1 MKRVI
6 CLLLSVILLLGLL
19 PTALAE
25 GGDSPNWVIE
35 VNSSGAESGQ
45 SRAQEL
51 RVMYGNQ
58 IRFHLYED
66 AAAQSPLTGLQETFY
81 VVDGKPTYP
90 VNGNGSVS
98 QGDRAGEYILDTS
111 KFDGSWVELHLHD
124 SDNKDYFFFIIVMI
138 EDIGWFW
145 SRSPSVA
152 SALPGGRAVTA
163 RYDGSEDVSVYLM
176 ATHTTA
182 GAVLPDDFEAP
193 AGFTVRQLTQYCWRV
208 TCKADGDF
216 RAGDKKELTLPM
228 EKAWTSSFGLDTDYT
243 VTFCA
248 NGNEPR
254 GKDAQAPSV
263 IGQLAAIPV
272 TIGNRKKTCYMGVG
286 EYNNGKYNVLTTSTM
301 SGQEN
306 EDMRAQLAVGL
317 WWQISSGDG
326 TYDLTPLSADEVQKV
341 ISQVGEFTLTVRRE
355 DGQAGTLTYTDDT
368 AAAASTGMPCSR
380 VYTLHGTDAG
390 TWVFEASCMVDG
402 QRMAATGS
410 VTREIMKV
418 HTLTG
423 AECKTVGT
431 INKALE
437 EVIYGIDKNDTR
449 DQTIIVQLRKTGTQY
464 DAQDAEY
471 SAYLGQIKIPDIE
484 RNNITVQLI
493 GEGGIGTT
501 LIGGI
506 HSESAD
512 FSVSNINFVG
522 DGQDHE
528 NWQVPDKN
536 HPNGGAPNKAF
547 YGNSRGNARD
557 CTFTGYHVAIE
568 CGKGLRM
575 IGQNNVFKNNHIAW
589 KLTARNNNGGNPS
602 AHDCVFEDNEYA
614 LWVEN
619 FHLAP
624 SWYAPRFCEFIN
636 NDCDVH
642 NVAGRWWFLPGNY
655 FKHGNRERPVNDEI
669 SIGKVFCYPMAKRDE
684 TNNNAVAYTYQ
695 QLENGGDTVSNALT
709 STYRT
714 PESELSGKT
723 FKVAD
728 TVMVAGTE
736 KDTVLAT
743 FSFDDTAAE
752 QAEEEPVRPVLR
764 ARMLRSAVKPS
775 FDATVSVDR
784 SDASKIVF
792 HMENP
797 CKQVTVSL
805 PCEFK
810 DGTVKLGETEI
821 LDAEFD
827 GQNVSFQTYKAGTYV
842 IESKTPVQPKP
853 DDAITGI
860 ISGIVASG
868 ALQPGASAS
877 QFADL
882 TSGSWYYD
890 GVRYALENGLMT
902 GTSARTFA
910 PDRPVTRA
918 MLVTIL
924 WRLAGEPYG
933 RVSPFEDV
941 LPGSWYAQAVSWAYD
956 KGIVTGVTA
965 TSFQPGAPVTREQL
979 CAILCRYAALTGKN
993 TAASASLDAFT
1004 DRAQV
1009 SAYAEASVR
1018 WALQA
1023 GLLTGVGD
1031 GRLAPR
1037 SGATRAQLAVLL
1049 QRFAGLK

>member
-6 CLLLSVILLLGLL
+6 CLLLSLILLLGLL

-81 VVDGKPTYP
+81 VVDGKTTYP
-90 VNGNGSVS
+90 VNGNGAVS
-98 QGDRAGEYILDTS
+98 QGERAGEYILDTS
-111 KFDGSWVELHLHD
+111 KFGGSWVELHLHD

-163 RYDGSEDVSVYLM
+163 KYDGSKDVSVYLM

-182 GAVLPDDFEAP
+182 GAVLPDTFEAP
-193 AGFTVRQLTQYCWRV
+193 EGFTVRQLTQYCWRV
-208 TCKADGDF
+208 TCKADESF
-216 RAGDKKELTLPM
+216 REGDKKKLTLYM
-228 EKAWTSSFGLDTDYT
+228 DKAWTSIFDLGTDYT

-248 NGNEPR
+248 DGNEPR
-254 GKDAQAPSV
+254 GKDAPAPSV

-272 TIGNRKKTCYMGVG
+272 TINGRKRTCYMGVG
-286 EYNNGKYNVLTTSTM
+286 EYNNGKYGVLTSSSM
-301 SGQEN
+301 GGLESA
-306 EDMRAQLAVGL
+306 DMRAQLAVGL
-317 WWQISSGDG
+317 WWQTSSGDG
-326 TYDLTPLSADEVQKV
+326 TYDLTALSADEVQAV
-341 ISQVGEFTLTVRRE
+341 IAQVDKFDLTATAEGEQT
-355 DGQAGTLTYTDDT
+355 GTLNYTEDT
-368 AAAASTGMPCSR
+368 TVTAGMPCQR
-380 VYTLHGTDAG
+380 IYTLTGADKG
-390 TWVFEASCMVDG
+390 KWRFEASCTVDG
-402 QRMAATGS
+402 EPMTASGTITRTVATAHALKP
-410 VTREIMKV
+410 EQ
-418 HTLTG
+418 
-423 AECKTVGT
+423 CKTVKA
-431 INKALE
+431 INEGLKNVIQDIESGEHVITVDLRSTGE
-437 EVIYGIDKNDTR
+437 EYH
-449 DQTIIVQLRKTGTQY
+449 
-464 DAQDAEY
+464 AENPDS
-471 SAYLGQIKIPDIE
+471 SAYRGQIVIPDIKQ
-484 RNNITVQLI
+484 NNVDVSVEFR
-493 GEGGIGTT
+493 GARGGTT

-506 HSESAD
+506 QSETAA
-512 FSVSNINFVG
+512 FSVSNVNFIGNGSGSQKWEV
-522 DGQDHE
+522 D
-528 NWQVPDKN
+528 NVN
-536 HPNGGAPNKAF
+536 PNGGAPNEAF
-547 YGNSRGNARD
+547 RGNSRANARD
-557 CTFTGYHVAIE
+557 CTFTGYYVAIS
-568 CGKGLRM
+568 CGRELRM
-575 IGQNNVFKNNHIAW
+575 CGRNNTFRNNHIAW
-589 KLTARNNNGGNPS
+589 RISTENNNGGNPD
-602 AHDCVFEDNEYA
+602 ALNCVFEDNEYA
-614 LWVEN
+614 IWVES
-619 FHLAP
+619 FHFMP
-624 SWYAPRFCEFIN
+624 SFYAPTGCTFTDN
-636 NDCDVH
+636 GCDVR
-642 NVAGRWWFLPGNY
+642 NSDRWWFIPGNY
-655 FKHGNRERPVNDEI
+655 FTHSGSLGPVNEAV
-669 SIGKVFCYPMAKRDE
+669 GNGNTFCYPMARNGTVDYTQLDE
-684 TNNNAVAYTYQ
+684 D
-695 QLENGGDTVSNALT
+695 GDTVSNELT
-709 STYRT
+709 RTYQT
-714 PESELSGKT
+714 PAGKLDGKT

-728 TVMVAGTE
+728 AE
-736 KDTVLAT
+736 KDNILAT

-752 QAEEEPVRPVLR
+752 QAEEEPVRPVMR
-764 ARMLRSAVKPS
+764 ARMLRRASEPS

-792 HMENP
+792 HMEDP
-797 CKQVTVSL
+797 CKRVNVSL
-805 PCEFK
+805 PCSFT

-821 LDAEFD
+821 PDAKFD
-827 GQNVSFQTYKAGTYV
+827 GETVAFQTDEEGTYV

-853 DDAITGI
+853 DDAVTGI
-860 ISGIVASG
+860 ISSIVASG

-890 GVRYALENGLMT
+890 GVHYALENGLMT

>member
-1 MKRVI
+1 MKRVV
-6 CLLLSVILLLGLL
+6 CLLLSLILLLGLL
-19 PTALAE
+19 PTALAD
-25 GGDSPNWVIE
+25 GNGPNWVVLCNE
-35 VNSSGAESGQ
+35 DGTE
-45 SRAQEL
+45 REMRRTQEL
-51 RVMYGNQ
+51 YNCMYGESVY
-58 IRFHLYED
+58 FHLYADETGGT
-66 AAAQSPLTGLQETFY
+66 PVEGLTQTFY
-81 VVDGKPTYP
+81 VDGETVHDPSKPDYKVKVSWDAEKKYYVWDT
-90 VNGNGSVS
+90 NGFSNNKVQISL
-98 QGDRAGEYILDTS
+98 GDGTNNYS
-111 KFDGSWVELHLHD
+111 
-124 SDNKDYFFFIIVMI
+124 FFANLTI

-145 SRSPSVA
+145 TRNPSVA

-163 RYDGSEDVSVYLM
+163 KYDGSQDVSVYLM

-182 GAVLPDDFEAP
+182 GAVLSDDYEAP
-193 AGFTVRQLTQYCWRV
+193 EGFTVRQLTQFCWRV
-208 TCKADGDF
+208 TCKADESWKGE
-216 RAGDKKELTLPM
+216 KKKLTLYM
-228 EKAWTSSFGLDTDYT
+228 DKAWTSIFDLGTDYT

-248 NGNEPR
+248 DGNEPR
-254 GKDAQAPSV
+254 GKDAPAPSV

-272 TIGNRKKTCYMGVG
+272 KINNRNKICYMGVG
-286 EYNNGKYNVLTTSTM
+286 EYSNGKYNVLTTSTM

-341 ISQVGEFTLTVRRE
+341 IRQVGEFTLTVRRE

-602 AHDCVFEDNEYA
+602 AQNCVFKGNNYA
-614 LWVEN
+614 LYVEK
-619 FHLAP
+619 FYFAP
-624 SWYAPRFCEFIN
+624 SWYAPTACTFTDN
-636 NDCDVH
+636 VHDVR
-642 NVAGRWWFLPGNY
+642 NSDRWWFIPGNY
-655 FKHGNRERPVNDEI
+655 FTHSGILGPVNEAV
-669 SIGKVFCYPMAKRDE
+669 GNGNTFCYPMAQNG
-684 TNNNAVAYTYQ
+684 TVNYT
-695 QLENGGDTVSNALT
+695 QLEDGGDTVSNALT
-709 STYRT
+709 RTYQT
-714 PESELSGKT
+714 PAGKLDGKT

-728 TVMVAGTE
+728 AE
-736 KDTVLAT
+736 QDDILAT

-775 FDATVSVDR
+775 FDATVTVDR

-792 HMENP
+792 HMEDP
-797 CKQVTVSL
+797 CKRVTVSL
-805 PCEFK
+805 PCSFT
-810 DGTVKLGETEI
+810 DGTVKLDQTEI
-821 LDAEFD
+821 LNAEFD
-827 GQNVSFQTYKAGTYV
+827 GQIVSFQTDEAGTYV

-853 DDAITGI
+853 DDAVTGI
-860 ISGIVASG
+860 ISSIVASG

-890 GVRYALENGLMT
+890 GVHCALENGLMT

>member
-6 CLLLSVILLLGLL
+6 CLLLSLILLLGLL

-81 VVDGKPTYP
+81 VVDGKTTYP
-90 VNGNGSVS
+90 VNGNGAVS
-98 QGDRAGEYILDTS
+98 QGERAGEYILDTS
-111 KFDGSWVELHLHD
+111 KFGGSWVELHLHD

-163 RYDGSEDVSVYLM
+163 KYDGSKDVSVYLM

-182 GAVLPDDFEAP
+182 GAVLPDTFEAP
-193 AGFTVRQLTQYCWRV
+193 EGFTVRQLTQYCWRV
-208 TCKADGDF
+208 TCKADESF
-216 RAGDKKELTLPM
+216 REGDKKKLTLYM
-228 EKAWTSSFGLDTDYT
+228 DKAWTSIFDLGTDYT

-248 NGNEPR
+248 DGNEPR

-272 TIGNRKKTCYMGVG
+272 TINGRKRTCYMGVG

-341 ISQVGEFTLTVRRE
+341 IRQVGEFTLTVRRK
-355 DGQAGTLTYTDDT
+355 DGQEGTLTYTDDT

-410 VTREIMKV
+410 VTREIMEV
-418 HTLTG
+418 HTLTK

-431 INKALE
+431 INEALKR
-437 EVIYGIDKNDTR
+437 VIYGIGENDTR
-449 DQTIIVQLRKTGTQY
+449 DQTIIVQLRKTGIQY
-464 DAQDAEY
+464 DVQDAEH
-471 SAYLGQIKIPDIE
+471 SAYLGQIKIPDIT

-493 GEGGIGTT
+493 GERDIGTT

-528 NWQVPDKN
+528 NWKVPPDKN

-547 YGNSRGNARD
+547 YGDSQANADR
-557 CTFTGYHVAIE
+557 CTFTGYYVAIE

-575 IGQNNVFKNNHIAW
+575 IGQNNIFKNNYIAW
-589 KLTARNNNGGNPS
+589 KLTARNNNGGNPD
-602 AHDCVFEDNEYA
+602 ALNCVFEDNEYA
-614 LWVEN
+614 IWVES
-619 FHLAP
+619 FHFMP
-624 SWYAPRFCEFIN
+624 SFYAPTGCTFTDN
-636 NDCDVH
+636 GCDVR
-642 NVAGRWWFLPGNY
+642 NSDRWWFIPGNY
-655 FKHGNRERPVNDEI
+655 FTHSGSPGPGPVNEAV
-669 SIGKVFCYPMAKRDE
+669 GNGNTFCYPMARNGTVDYTQLDE
-684 TNNNAVAYTYQ
+684 D
-695 QLENGGDTVSNALT
+695 GDTVSNALT
-709 STYRT
+709 NTYQT

-728 TVMVAGTE
+728 AE
-736 KDTVLAT
+736 QDNILAT
-743 FSFDDTAAE
+743 FSFDDTAAK

-764 ARMLRSAVKPS
+764 ARMLRSAVEPS

-805 PCEFK
+805 PCSFT
-810 DGTVKLGETEI
+810 DGTVKLGQTEI
-821 LDAEFD
+821 PDAKFD
-827 GQNVSFQTYKAGTYV
+827 GQTVSFQTDEAGTYV

-882 TSGSWYYD
+882 TAGSWYYG

-993 TAASASLDAFT
+993 TAASVSLDAFT

>member
-81 VVDGKPTYP
+81 VVDGKTTYP
-90 VNGNGSVS
+90 VNGNGAVS
-98 QGDRAGEYILDTS
+98 QGERAGEYILDTS
-111 KFDGSWVELHLHD
+111 KFGGSWVELHLHD

-163 RYDGSEDVSVYLM
+163 KYDGSKDVSVYLM

-182 GAVLPDDFEAP
+182 GAVLPDTFEAP
-193 AGFTVRQLTQYCWRV
+193 EGFTVRQLTQYCWRV
-208 TCKADGDF
+208 TCKADESF
-216 RAGDKKELTLPM
+216 REGDKKKLTLYM
-228 EKAWTSSFGLDTDYT
+228 DKAWTSIFDLGTDYT

-248 NGNEPR
+248 DGNEPR
-254 GKDAQAPSV
+254 GKDAPAPSV

-272 TIGNRKKTCYMGVG
+272 TINGRKRTCYMGVG
-286 EYNNGKYNVLTTSTM
+286 EYNNGKYGVLTTSSM
-301 SGQEN
+301 GGLESA
-306 EDMRAQLAVGL
+306 DMRAQLAVGL
-317 WWQISSGDG
+317 WWQTSSGDG
-326 TYDLTPLSADEVQKV
+326 TYDLTALSTDEVQTV
-341 ISQVGEFTLTVRRE
+341 IAQVGEFRLTATAE
-355 DGQAGTLTYTDDT
+355 GEQTGTLNYTEDT
-368 AAAASTGMPCSR
+368 TVTAGMPCQR
-380 VYTLHGTDAG
+380 IYTLTGADKG
-390 TWVFEASCMVDG
+390 KWRFEASCTVDG
-402 QRMAATGS
+402 EPMTASGTITRTVATG
-410 VTREIMKV
+410 
-418 HTLTG
+418 HTLD
-423 AECKTVGT
+423 AEQCKTVKA
-431 INKALE
+431 INEGLKNVIQDIESGEHVITVDLRSTGE
-437 EVIYGIDKNDTR
+437 EYH
-449 DQTIIVQLRKTGTQY
+449 
-464 DAQDAEY
+464 AENPDS
-471 SAYLGQIKIPDIE
+471 SAYRGQILIPDIKQ
-484 RNNITVQLI
+484 NNVDVSVEFR
-493 GEGGIGTT
+493 GAEGGTT

-506 HSESAD
+506 QSETAA
-512 FSVSNINFVG
+512 FSVSNVNFIG
-522 DGQDHE
+522 NGK
-528 NWQVPDKN
+528 DKETWKVSEDN
-536 HPNGGAPNKAF
+536 PNGRAPNMAF
-547 YGNSRGNARD
+547 YGNSRANARD
-557 CTFTGYHVAIE
+557 CTFTGYYVAIS
-568 CGKGLRM
+568 CGRELRM
-575 IGQNNVFKNNHIAW
+575 CGRNNTFRNNHIAW
-589 KLTARNNNGGNPS
+589 RISTENKNGGNPD
-602 AHDCVFEDNEYA
+602 ALNCVFEDNEYA
-614 LWVEN
+614 IWVES
-619 FHLAP
+619 FHFMP
-624 SWYAPRFCEFIN
+624 SFYAPTGCTFTDN
-636 NDCDVH
+636 GCDVR
-642 NVAGRWWFLPGNY
+642 NSDRWWFIPGNY
-655 FKHGNRERPVNDEI
+655 FTHSGSLGPVNEAV
-669 SIGKVFCYPMAKRDE
+669 GNGNTFCYPMARNGTVDYTQLDE
-684 TNNNAVAYTYQ
+684 D
-695 QLENGGDTVSNALT
+695 GDTVSNELT
-709 STYRT
+709 RTYQT
-714 PESELSGKT
+714 PAGKLDGKT

-728 TVMVAGTE
+728 AE
-736 KDTVLAT
+736 KDNILAT

-752 QAEEEPVRPVLR
+752 QAEEEPVRPVMR
-764 ARMLRSAVKPS
+764 ARMLRRASEPS

-792 HMENP
+792 HMEDP
-797 CKQVTVSL
+797 CKRVNVSL
-805 PCEFK
+805 PCSFT

-821 LDAEFD
+821 PDAKFD
-827 GQNVSFQTYKAGTYV
+827 GETVAFQTDEEGTYV

-860 ISGIVASG
+860 ISSIVASG

-882 TSGSWYYD
+882 TAGSWYYG
-890 GVRYALENGLMT
+890 GVRCALENGLMT

-965 TSFQPGAPVTREQL
+965 TSFQPDAPVTREQL
-979 CAILCRYAALTGKN
+979 CAILCRYAALTGKK

>member
-1 MKRVI
+1 MKRVV
-6 CLLLSVILLLGLL
+6 CLLLSLILLLGLL

-81 VVDGKPTYP
+81 VVDGKTTYP
-90 VNGNGSVS
+90 VNGNGAVS
-98 QGDRAGEYILDTS
+98 QGERAGEYILDTS
-111 KFDGSWVELHLHD
+111 KFGGSWVELHLHD

-163 RYDGSEDVSVYLM
+163 KYDGSKDVSVYLM

-182 GAVLPDDFEAP
+182 GAVLPDTFEAP
-193 AGFTVRQLTQYCWRV
+193 EGFTVRQLTQFCWRV
-208 TCKADGDF
+208 TCKADKSWKGE
-216 RAGDKKELTLPM
+216 KKKLTLYM
-228 EKAWTSSFGLDTDYT
+228 DKAWTSIFDLGTDYT

-248 NGNEPR
+248 DGNEPR
-254 GKDAQAPSV
+254 GKDAPAPSV

-272 TIGNRKKTCYMGVG
+272 TINGRKRTCYMGVG
-286 EYNNGKYNVLTTSTM
+286 EYNNGKYGVLTSSSM
-301 SGQEN
+301 GGLESA
-306 EDMRAQLAVGL
+306 DMRAQLAVGL
-317 WWQISSGDG
+317 WWQTSSGDG
-326 TYDLTPLSADEVQKV
+326 TYDLTALSADEVQTV
-341 ISQVGEFTLTVRRE
+341 IAQVGEFRLTATAE
-355 DGQAGTLTYTDDT
+355 GEQTGTLNYTEDT
-368 AAAASTGMPCSR
+368 TVTAGMPCQR
-380 VYTLHGTDAG
+380 IYTLTGADKG
-390 TWVFEASCMVDG
+390 KWRFEASCTVDG
-402 QRMAATGS
+402 EPMTASGTITRTVATAHALKP
-410 VTREIMKV
+410 EQ
-418 HTLTG
+418 
-423 AECKTVGT
+423 CKTVKA
-431 INKALE
+431 INEGLKNVIQDIESGEHVITVDLRSTGE
-437 EVIYGIDKNDTR
+437 EYH
-449 DQTIIVQLRKTGTQY
+449 
-464 DAQDAEY
+464 AENPDS
-471 SAYLGQIKIPDIE
+471 SAYRGQIVIPDIKQ
-484 RNNITVQLI
+484 NNVDVSVEFR
-493 GEGGIGTT
+493 GARGGTT

-506 HSESAD
+506 QSETAA
-512 FSVSNINFVG
+512 FSVSNVNFIGNGSGSQKWEV
-522 DGQDHE
+522 D
-528 NWQVPDKN
+528 NVN
-536 HPNGGAPNKAF
+536 PNGGAPNEAF
-547 YGNSRGNARD
+547 RGNSRANARD
-557 CTFTGYHVAIE
+557 CTFTGYYVAIS
-568 CGKGLRM
+568 CGRELRM
-575 IGQNNVFKNNHIAW
+575 CGRNNTFRNNHIAW
-589 KLTARNNNGGNPS
+589 RISTENNNGGNPD
-602 AHDCVFEDNEYA
+602 ALNCVFEDNEYA
-614 LWVEN
+614 IWVES
-619 FHLAP
+619 FHFMP
-624 SWYAPRFCEFIN
+624 SFYAPTGCTFTDN
-636 NDCDVH
+636 GCDVR
-642 NVAGRWWFLPGNY
+642 NSDRWWFIPGNY
-655 FKHGNRERPVNDEI
+655 FTHSGSLGPVNEAV
-669 SIGKVFCYPMAKRDE
+669 GNGNTFCYPMARNGTVDYTQLDE
-684 TNNNAVAYTYQ
+684 D
-695 QLENGGDTVSNALT
+695 GDTVSNELT
-709 STYRT
+709 RTYQT
-714 PESELSGKT
+714 PAGKLDGKT

-728 TVMVAGTE
+728 AE
-736 KDTVLAT
+736 KDSILAT

-752 QAEEEPVRPVLR
+752 QAEEEPVRHVLR
-764 ARMLRSAVKPS
+764 ARMLRSAVEPS

-805 PCEFK
+805 PCSFK

-821 LDAEFD
+821 PDAEFD
-827 GQNVSFQTYKAGTYV
+827 GQTVSFQTDEAGTYV

-853 DDAITGI
+853 DDAVTGI

-882 TSGSWYYD
+882 TSGSWYYG

-993 TAASASLDAFT
+993 AAASVSLDAFT

-1023 GLLTGVGD
+1023 GLLTGVGG

>member
-81 VVDGKPTYP
+81 VVDGKTTYP
-90 VNGNGSVS
+90 VNGNGAVS
-98 QGDRAGEYILDTS
+98 QGERAGEYILDTS
-111 KFDGSWVELHLHD
+111 KFGGSWVELHLHD

-163 RYDGSEDVSVYLM
+163 KYDGSKDVSVYLM

-182 GAVLPDDFEAP
+182 GAVLSDDYEAP
-193 AGFTVRQLTQYCWRV
+193 DGFTVWQLTQYCWRV
-208 TCKADGDF
+208 TCKADESWKGE
-216 RAGDKKELTLPM
+216 KKKLTLYM
-228 EKAWTSSFGLDTDYT
+228 DKAWTSIFDLGTDYT

-248 NGNEPR
+248 DGNEPR
-254 GKDAQAPSV
+254 GKDAPAPSV

-272 TIGNRKKTCYMGVG
+272 TINGRKRTCYMGVG
-286 EYNNGKYNVLTTSTM
+286 EYNNGKYGVLTSSSM
-301 SGQEN
+301 GGLESA
-306 EDMRAQLAVGL
+306 DMRAQLAVGL
-317 WWQISSGDG
+317 WWQTSSGDG
-326 TYDLTPLSADEVQKV
+326 TYDLTALSADEVQTV
-341 ISQVGEFTLTVRRE
+341 IAQVGEFRLTATAE
-355 DGQAGTLTYTDDT
+355 GEQTGTLNYTEDT
-368 AAAASTGMPCSR
+368 TVTAGMPCQR
-380 VYTLHGTDAG
+380 IYTLTGADKG
-390 TWVFEASCMVDG
+390 KWRFEASCTVDG
-402 QRMAATGS
+402 EPMTASGTITRTVATG
-410 VTREIMKV
+410 
-418 HTLTG
+418 HTLD
-423 AECKTVGT
+423 AKQCKTVKA
-431 INKALE
+431 INEGLE
-437 EVIYGIDKNDTR
+437 EVIQGIESGEHVITVD
-449 DQTIIVQLRKTGTQY
+449 LRRTGE
-464 DAQDAEY
+464 EY
-471 SAYLGQIKIPDIE
+471 SASDSDRSAYRGQILIPDIKQ
-484 RNNITVQLI
+484 NNVDVTVEFW
-493 GEGGIGTT
+493 GARGGTT

-506 HSESAD
+506 QSETAA
-512 FSVSNINFVG
+512 FSVSNVNFIG
-522 DGQDHE
+522 NGK
-528 NWQVPDKN
+528 DKETWKVSEDN
-536 HPNGGAPNKAF
+536 PNGRAPNMAF
-547 YGNSRGNARD
+547 YGNSRANARD
-557 CTFTGYHVAIE
+557 CTFTGYYVAIS
-568 CGKGLRM
+568 CGRELRM
-575 IGQNNVFKNNHIAW
+575 CGRNNTFRNNHIAW
-589 KLTARNNNGGNPS
+589 RISTENKNGGNPD
-602 AHDCVFEDNEYA
+602 ALNCVFEDNEYA
-614 LWVEN
+614 IWVES
-619 FHLAP
+619 FHFMP
-624 SWYAPRFCEFIN
+624 SFYAPTDCTFTDN
-636 NDCDVH
+636 GCDVR
-642 NVAGRWWFLPGNY
+642 NSDRWWFIPGNY
-655 FKHGNRERPVNDEI
+655 FTHNRNPGPVNEI
-669 SIGKVFCYPMAKRDE
+669 GGGSGNTYCYPMASGGTVDYR
-684 TNNNAVAYTYQ
+684 
-695 QLENGGDTVSNALT
+695 QLDAAGDTVSNANT
-709 STYRT
+709 RTYQT
-714 PESELSGKT
+714 PKSALDGKT

-728 TVMVAGTE
+728 AE
-736 KDTVLAT
+736 KDNILAT

-752 QAEEEPVRPVLR
+752 QAEEEPVRRVLR
-764 ARMLRSAVKPS
+764 ARMLRSAVEPS

-805 PCEFK
+805 PCSFT

-821 LDAEFD
+821 PDAKFD
-827 GQNVSFQTYKAGTYV
+827 GQTVSFQTYKAGTYV

-993 TAASASLDAFT
+993 TAASAPLDAFT

-1037 SGATRAQLAVLL
+1037 SGATRAHLAVLL

>member
-81 VVDGKPTYP
+81 VVDGKTTYP
-90 VNGNGSVS
+90 VNGNGAVS
-98 QGDRAGEYILDTS
+98 QGERAGEYILDTS
-111 KFDGSWVELHLHD
+111 KFGGSWVELHLHD

-163 RYDGSEDVSVYLM
+163 KYDGSKDVSVYLM

-182 GAVLPDDFEAP
+182 GAVLPDTFEAP
-193 AGFTVRQLTQYCWRV
+193 EGFTVRQLTQFCWRV
-208 TCKADGDF
+208 TCKADKSWKGE
-216 RAGDKKELTLPM
+216 KKKLTLYM
-228 EKAWTSSFGLDTDYT
+228 DKAWTSIFDLGTDYT

-248 NGNEPR
+248 DGNEPR
-254 GKDAQAPSV
+254 GKDAPAPSV

-272 TIGNRKKTCYMGVG
+272 TINGRKRTCYMGVG
-286 EYNNGKYNVLTTSTM
+286 EYNNGKYGVLTSSSM
-301 SGQEN
+301 GGLESA
-306 EDMRAQLAVGL
+306 DMRAQLAVGL
-317 WWQISSGDG
+317 WWQTSSGDG
-326 TYDLTPLSADEVQKV
+326 TYDLTALSADEVQTV
-341 ISQVGEFTLTVRRE
+341 IAQVGEFRLTATAE
-355 DGQAGTLTYTDDT
+355 GEQTGTLNYTEDT
-368 AAAASTGMPCSR
+368 TVTAGMPCQR
-380 VYTLHGTDAG
+380 IYTLTGADKG
-390 TWVFEASCMVDG
+390 KWRFEASCTVDG
-402 QRMAATGS
+402 EPMTASGTITRTVATAHALKP
-410 VTREIMKV
+410 EQ
-418 HTLTG
+418 
-423 AECKTVGT
+423 CKTVKA
-431 INKALE
+431 INEGLKNVIQDIESGEHVITVDLRSTGE
-437 EVIYGIDKNDTR
+437 EYH
-449 DQTIIVQLRKTGTQY
+449 
-464 DAQDAEY
+464 AENPDS
-471 SAYLGQIKIPDIE
+471 SAYRGQIVIPDIKQ
-484 RNNITVQLI
+484 NNVDVSVEFR
-493 GEGGIGTT
+493 GARGGTT

-506 HSESAD
+506 QSETAA
-512 FSVSNINFVG
+512 FSVSNVNFIGNGSGSQKWEV
-522 DGQDHE
+522 D
-528 NWQVPDKN
+528 NVN
-536 HPNGGAPNKAF
+536 PNGGAPNEAF
-547 YGNSRGNARD
+547 RGNSRANARD
-557 CTFTGYHVAIE
+557 CTFTGYYVAIS
-568 CGKGLRM
+568 CGRELRM
-575 IGQNNVFKNNHIAW
+575 CGRNNTFRNNHIAW
-589 KLTARNNNGGNPS
+589 RISTENKNGGNPD
-602 AHDCVFEDNEYA
+602 ALNCVFEDNEYA
-614 LWVEN
+614 IWVES
-619 FHLAP
+619 FHFMP
-624 SWYAPRFCEFIN
+624 SFYAPTGCTFTDN
-636 NDCDVH
+636 GCDVR
-642 NVAGRWWFLPGNY
+642 NSDRWWFIPGNY
-655 FKHGNRERPVNDEI
+655 FTHSGSLGPVNEAV
-669 SIGKVFCYPMAKRDE
+669 GNGNTFCYPMARNGTVDYTQLDE
-684 TNNNAVAYTYQ
+684 D
-695 QLENGGDTVSNALT
+695 GDTVSNELT
-709 STYRT
+709 RTYQT
-714 PESELSGKT
+714 PAGKLDGKT

-728 TVMVAGTE
+728 AE
-736 KDTVLAT
+736 KDNILAT

-752 QAEEEPVRPVLR
+752 QAEEEPVRHVLR
-764 ARMLRSAVKPS
+764 ARMLRSAVEPS

-805 PCEFK
+805 PCSFK

-821 LDAEFD
+821 PDAEFD
-827 GQNVSFQTYKAGTYV
+827 GQTVSFQTDEAGTYV

-853 DDAITGI
+853 DDAVTGI

>member
-81 VVDGKPTYP
+81 VVDGKTTYP
-90 VNGNGSVS
+90 VNGNGAVS
-98 QGDRAGEYILDTS
+98 QGERAGEYILDTS
-111 KFDGSWVELHLHD
+111 KFGGSWVELHLHD

-145 SRSPSVA
+145 TRSPSVA

-163 RYDGSEDVSVYLM
+163 KYDGSKDVSVYLM

-193 AGFTVRQLTQYCWRV
+193 AGFTVRQLTQFCWRV
-208 TCKADGDF
+208 TCKADENWDGNE
-216 RAGDKKELTLPM
+216 KELTLYM
-228 EKAWTSSFGLDTDYT
+228 DKAWTSSFALDTDYT

-254 GKDAQAPSV
+254 GKDAPAPSV

-272 TIGNRKKTCYMGVG
+272 TINGRKRTCYMGVG
-286 EYNNGKYNVLTTSTM
+286 EYNNGKYGVLTTSSM
-301 SGQEN
+301 GGLESEAKQ
-306 EDMRAQLAVGL
+306 AQLAVGL
-317 WWQISSGDG
+317 WWQTSSGDG
-326 TYDLTPLSADEVQKV
+326 THDLTALSADEVQAVTK
-341 ISQVGEFTLTVRRE
+341 QVGEFRLTATAE
-355 DGQAGTLTYTDDT
+355 GEQTGALTYTEDT
-368 AAAASTGMPCSR
+368 TVTAGMPCQR
-380 VYTLHGTDAG
+380 IYTLTGKDVG
-390 TWVFEASCMVDG
+390 IWRFEASCTVDG
-402 QRMAATGS
+402 EPMTASGTITRTVATAHALKP
-410 VTREIMKV
+410 EQ
-418 HTLTG
+418 
-423 AECKTVGT
+423 CKTVGT
-431 INKALE
+431 INAGLE
-437 EVIYGIDKNDTR
+437 AAIGGIQKPGEYV
-449 DQTIIVQLRKTGTQY
+449 IIVNLRSTGEEY
-464 DAQDAEY
+464 HAENPDS
-471 SAYLGQIKIPDIE
+471 SAYRGQIVIPDIKQ
-484 RNNITVQLI
+484 NNVDVTVEFR
-493 GEGGIGTT
+493 GARGGTT

-506 HSESAD
+506 QSETAA
-512 FSVSNINFVG
+512 FSVSNVNFIG
-522 DGQDHE
+522 NGK
-528 NWQVPDKN
+528 DKETWKVSEDN
-536 HPNGGAPNKAF
+536 PNGRAPNMAF
-547 YGNSRGNARD
+547 YGNSRANASD
-557 CTFTGYHVAIE
+557 CTFTGYYVAIS
-568 CGKGLRM
+568 CGRELRM
-575 IGQNNVFKNNHIAW
+575 CGRNNTFRNNHIAW
-589 KLTARNNNGGNPS
+589 RISTENKNGGNPD
-602 AHDCVFEDNEYA
+602 ALNCVFEDNEYA
-614 LWVEN
+614 IWVES
-619 FHLAP
+619 FFFMP
-624 SWYAPRFCEFIN
+624 SFYAPTGCTFTDN
-636 NDCDVH
+636 GCDVR
-642 NVAGRWWFLPGNY
+642 NSDRWWFIPGNY
-655 FKHGNRERPVNDEI
+655 FTHSDSLGPVNEAV
-669 SIGKVFCYPMAKRDE
+669 GNGNTFCYPMARNGTVDYTQLDE
-684 TNNNAVAYTYQ
+684 D
-695 QLENGGDTVSNALT
+695 GDTVSNALT
-709 STYRT
+709 NTYQT
-714 PESELSGKT
+714 PKSELSGKT

-752 QAEEEPVRPVLR
+752 QAEEKPVRPVLR
-764 ARMLRSAVKPS
+764 ARMLRSVVEPS

-784 SDASKIVF
+784 SDASKIEF
-792 HMENP
+792 TMQDP
-797 CKQVTVSL
+797 CKQVNVSL
-805 PCEFK
+805 PCSFK
-810 DGTVKLGETEI
+810 DGTVKLGQTEI
-821 LDAEFD
+821 PDAKFD
-827 GQNVSFQTYKAGTYV
+827 GQTVSFQTEKAGTYV

-877 QFADL
+877 QFTDL
-882 TSGSWYYD
+882 TAGSWYYD
-890 GVRYALENGLMT
+890 GVRCALENGLMT

>member
-1 MKRVI
+1 MKRVV
-6 CLLLSVILLLGLL
+6 CLLLSLILLLGLL
-19 PTALAE
+19 PTALAD
-25 GGDSPNWVIE
+25 GNGPNWVVLCNE
-35 VNSSGAESGQ
+35 DGTE
-45 SRAQEL
+45 REMRRTQEL
-51 RVMYGNQ
+51 YNCMYGESVY
-58 IRFHLYED
+58 FHLYADETGGT
-66 AAAQSPLTGLQETFY
+66 PVEGLTQTFY
-81 VVDGKPTYP
+81 VDGETVHDPGKPDYKVKVSWDAEKKYYVWDT
-90 VNGNGSVS
+90 NGFSNNKVQISL
-98 QGDRAGEYILDTS
+98 GDGTNNYS
-111 KFDGSWVELHLHD
+111 
-124 SDNKDYFFFIIVMI
+124 FFANLTI

-145 SRSPSVA
+145 TLSPSVA

-163 RYDGSEDVSVYLM
+163 KYDGSKDVSVYLM

-182 GAVLPDDFEAP
+182 GAVLTEDFEAP
-193 AGFTVRQLTQYCWRV
+193 EGFTVRQLTQYCWRV
-208 TCKADGDF
+208 TCKADENWDGNE
-216 RAGDKKELTLPM
+216 KELTLYM
-228 EKAWTSSFGLDTDYT
+228 DKAWTSSFDLDTDYT

-286 EYNNGKYNVLTTSTM
+286 EYNNGKYGVLTSSSM
-301 SGQEN
+301 GGLESEAKQ
-306 EDMRAQLAVGL
+306 AQLAVGL
-317 WWQISSGDG
+317 WWQTSSGDG
-326 TYDLTPLSADEVQKV
+326 TYDLTALSADEVQAV
-341 ISQVGEFTLTVRRE
+341 IAQVDKFDLTATAEGEQT
-355 DGQAGTLTYTDDT
+355 GALTYTEDT
-368 AAAASTGMPCSR
+368 TVTAGMPCQR
-380 VYTLHGTDAG
+380 VYTLTGADAG
-390 TWVFEASCMVDG
+390 LWRFEASCTVGGETMTASG
-402 QRMAATGS
+402 TI
-410 VTREIMKV
+410 TRRIMEAR
-418 HTLTG
+418 TLP
-423 AECKTVGT
+423 EEQCKTVGT
-431 INKALE
+431 INAGLE
-437 EVIYGIDKNDTR
+437 AAIGGIQKPGEYV
-449 DQTIIVQLRKTGTQY
+449 IIVNLWEATG
-464 DAQDAEY
+464 D
-471 SAYLGQIKIPDIE
+471 SAYLGQIVIPDINQ
-484 RNNITVQLI
+484 NNVDVTVEFL
-493 GEGGIGTT
+493 GARDGTT

-506 HSESAD
+506 QSETAA
-512 FSVSNINFVG
+512 FSVSNVDFIGNG
-522 DGQDHE
+522 KDNE
-528 NWQVPDKN
+528 NWQVPGES
-536 HPNGGAPNKAF
+536 PNAGAPNEAF
-547 YGNSRGNARD
+547 RGNSRANASD
-557 CTFTGYHVAIE
+557 CMFTGYYVAIS
-568 CGKGLRM
+568 CGRDLRM
-575 IGQNNVFKNNHIAW
+575 CGRNNTFKKNHIAW
-589 KLTARNNNGGNPS
+589 KIGKENENGGNPD
-602 AHDCVFEDNEYA
+602 AQNCVFEDNDYA
-614 LWVEN
+614 IWVES
-619 FHLAP
+619 FYFMP
-624 SWYAPRFCEFIN
+624 SFYVPTGCTFTDNEY
-636 NDCDVH
+636 DVR
-642 NVAGRWWFLPGNY
+642 NSDRWWFIPGNY
-655 FKHGNRERPVNDEI
+655 FTHSGSLGPVNEAV
-669 SIGKVFCYPMAKRDE
+669 GNGNTFCYPMAQNGTVDYTQLDE
-684 TNNNAVAYTYQ
+684 D
-695 QLENGGDTVSNALT
+695 GDTVSNALT
-709 STYRT
+709 STYQT
-714 PESELSGKT
+714 PADKLDGKT

-728 TVMVAGTE
+728 AE
-736 KDTVLAT
+736 KDNILAT

-764 ARMLRSAVKPS
+764 ARMLRSAVEPS

-810 DGTVKLGETEI
+810 DGTVKLGQTEI
-821 LDAEFD
+821 LDAKFD
-827 GQNVSFQTYKAGTYV
+827 GQTVSFQTKKAGTYV

-882 TSGSWYYD
+882 TAGSWYYD

>member
-6 CLLLSVILLLGLL
+6 CLLLSLILLLGLL

-81 VVDGKPTYP
+81 VVDGKTTYP
-90 VNGNGSVS
+90 VNGNGAVS
-98 QGDRAGEYILDTS
+98 QGERAGEYILDTS
-111 KFDGSWVELHLHD
+111 KFGGSWVELHLHD

-163 RYDGSEDVSVYLM
+163 KYDGSEDVSVYLM

-182 GAVLPDDFEAP
+182 GAVLPDTFEAP

-208 TCKADGDF
+208 TCKADENWDGDE
-216 RAGDKKELTLPM
+216 KKLTLYM
-228 EKAWTSSFGLDTDYT
+228 DKAWTSIFDLGTDYT
-243 VTFCA
+243 VTFRKD
-248 NGNEPR
+248 GNEPR
-254 GKDAQAPSV
+254 GKDAPAPSV

-286 EYNNGKYNVLTTSTM
+286 EYNNGKYGVLTTSSM
-301 SGQEN
+301 GGLESA
-306 EDMRAQLAVGL
+306 DMRAQLAVGL
-317 WWQISSGDG
+317 WWQTSSGDG
-326 TYDLTPLSADEVQKV
+326 TYDLTALSADEVQKV
-341 ISQVGEFTLTVRRE
+341 IRQVGEFTLTVRRE

-709 STYRT
+709 NTYQT
-714 PESELSGKT
+714 PKSELSGKT

-752 QAEEEPVRPVLR
+752 QAEEKPVRSVLR
-764 ARMLRSAVKPS
+764 ARMLRSAVEPS

-821 LDAEFD
+821 PDAEFD
-827 GQNVSFQTYKAGTYV
+827 GQTVSFQTDKAGTYV

-877 QFADL
+877 QFTDL

-890 GVRYALENGLMT
+890 GVRCALENGLMT

>member
-1 MKRVI
+1 MKRVV
-6 CLLLSVILLLGLL
+6 CLLLSLILLLGLL

-66 AAAQSPLTGLQETFY
+66 AAAQNPLTGLQETFY
-81 VVDGKPTYP
+81 VVDGKKTYP
-90 VNGNGSVS
+90 VNGNGAVS
-98 QGDRAGEYILDTS
+98 QGERAGEYILDTS
-111 KFDGSWVELHLHD
+111 KFGGSWVELHLHD

-163 RYDGSEDVSVYLM
+163 KYDGSEDVSVYLM

-193 AGFTVRQLTQYCWRV
+193 EGFTVRQLTQFCWRV
-208 TCKADGDF
+208 TCKADESWKGE
-216 RAGDKKELTLPM
+216 KKKLTLYM
-228 EKAWTSSFGLDTDYT
+228 DKAWTSIFDLGTDYT

-248 NGNEPR
+248 DGNEPR
-254 GKDAQAPSV
+254 GKDAPAPSV

-272 TIGNRKKTCYMGVG
+272 TINGRKRTCYMGVG

-301 SGQEN
+301 SGPEN
-306 EDMRAQLAVGL
+306 EPRVARVAVGL

-326 TYDLTPLSADEVQKV
+326 TYDLTPLSADEVQEV
-341 ISQVGEFTLTVRRE
+341 IKQVGEFTLAVRRE
-355 DGQAGTLTYTDDT
+355 DGQAGTLTWIEHTE
-368 AAAASTGMPCSR
+368 AAATGMPYPR
-380 VYTLHGTDAG
+380 IYTLLGEHAG
-390 TWVFEASCMVDG
+390 TWIFEASCTVDG
-402 QRMAATGS
+402 EVLTASGT
-410 VTREIMKV
+410 VTRGIVKELK
-418 HTLTG
+418 LTNDQ
-423 AECKTVGT
+423 CKTVDT
-431 INKALE
+431 INAGLKS
-437 EVIYGIDKNDTR
+437 VIERLTAPGK
-449 DQTIIVQLRKTGTQY
+449 
-464 DAQDAEY
+464 Y
-471 SAYLGQIKIPDIE
+471 SINVNLQKRGGEDPYTGQIEIPAAGRNDIE
-484 RNNITVQLI
+484 ITVVIQ
-493 GEGGIGTT
+493 GDWDKHTT

-506 HSESAD
+506 HSESVD
-512 FSVSNINFVG
+512 FSVSSIDFVG
-522 DGQDHE
+522 NGKDNE
-528 NWQVPDKN
+528 NWQVPEES
-536 HPNGGAPNKAF
+536 PNAGAPNKAF
-547 YGNSRGNARD
+547 YGDSQANADR
-557 CTFTGYHVAIE
+557 CTFTGYYVAIE

-575 IGQNNVFKNNHIAW
+575 IGQNNIFKNNYIAW
-589 KLTARNNNGGNPS
+589 KLTARNENGGNPH
-602 AHDCVFEDNEYA
+602 AQNCVFKGNNYA
-614 LWVEN
+614 LYVEK
-619 FHLAP
+619 FYFAP
-624 SWYAPRFCEFIN
+624 SWYAPTACTFTN
-636 NDCDVH
+636 NVHDVY
-642 NVAGRWWFLPGNY
+642 NRDRWWFIPGNY
-655 FKHGNRERPVNDEI
+655 FTHSGILGPVNEAV
-669 SIGKVFCYPMAKRDE
+669 GNGNTFCYPMAQNGTVNYTQLDE
-684 TNNNAVAYTYQ
+684 D
-695 QLENGGDTVSNALT
+695 GDTVSNALT
-709 STYRT
+709 NTYQT
-714 PESELSGKT
+714 PKSELSGKT

-728 TVMVAGTE
+728 AE
-736 KDTVLAT
+736 KDNILAT

-764 ARMLRSAVKPS
+764 ARMLRRAVEPS

-792 HMENP
+792 HMEDP

-810 DGTVKLGETEI
+810 DGTVKLKKTGAEI
-821 LDAEFD
+821 PDAKFD
-827 GQNVSFQTYKAGTYV
+827 GQTVSFQTDKAGTYV

-853 DDAITGI
+853 DDAVTGI
-860 ISGIVASG
+860 ISSIVASG

-890 GVRYALENGLMT
+890 GVRCALENGLMT

-933 RVSPFEDV
+933 SVSPFEDV

-965 TSFQPGAPVTREQL
+965 TRFQPGAPVTREQL

>member
-1 MKRVI
+1 MKRVV
-6 CLLLSVILLLGLL
+6 CLLLSFILLLGLL
-19 PTALAE
+19 PTALAD
-25 GGDSPNWVIE
+25 GNGPNWVVLCNE
-35 VNSSGAESGQ
+35 DGTE
-45 SRAQEL
+45 REMRRTQEL
-51 RVMYGNQ
+51 YNCMYGESVY
-58 IRFHLYED
+58 FHLYADETGGT
-66 AAAQSPLTGLQETFY
+66 PVEGLTQTFY
-81 VVDGKPTYP
+81 VDGETVHDPGEPDYKVKVSWDAEKKYYVWDT
-90 VNGNGSVS
+90 NGFSNNKVQITLDDSKGSYYS
-98 QGDRAGEYILDTS
+98 FFA
-111 KFDGSWVELHLHD
+111 EL
-124 SDNKDYFFFIIVMI
+124 MI

-145 SRSPSVA
+145 TRNPSVA
-152 SALPGGRAVTA
+152 SAIPGGSSVTA
-163 RYDGSEDVSVYLM
+163 KYDGSKDVSVYLT

-193 AGFTVRQLTQYCWRV
+193 EGFTVRQLTQYCWRV

-228 EKAWTSSFGLDTDYT
+228 EKAWTSIYDIGPDYT

-248 NGNEPR
+248 DGNAPR
-254 GKDAQAPSV
+254 GLGTVAPSV
-263 IGQLAAIPV
+263 IGQLVAIPV
-272 TIGNRKKTCYMGVG
+272 KINNRNKTCYMGVG

-301 SGQEN
+301 SGPEN
-306 EDMRAQLAVGL
+306 EPRVARVAVGL

-341 ISQVGEFTLTVRRE
+341 IRQVGEFTLTVRRK
-355 DGQAGTLTYTDDT
+355 DGQKGTLTYKDDT

-390 TWVFEASCMVDG
+390 TWVFEASYMVDG

-418 HTLTG
+418 HTLTE

-437 EVIYGIDKNDTR
+437 KVIYGIDENDTR

-464 DAQDAEY
+464 DAQDAEH
-471 SAYLGQIKIPDIE
+471 SAYLGQIKIPDIK

-493 GEGGIGTT
+493 GEGDIGTT

-528 NWQVPDKN
+528 NWQAPDRN
-536 HPNGGAPNKAF
+536 HLNGGAPNKAF
-547 YGNSRGNARD
+547 YGDSQANADR
-557 CTFTGYHVAIE
+557 CTFTGYYVAIE

-589 KLTARNNNGGNPS
+589 KLTARNENGGNPS

-614 LWVEN
+614 LYVEK
-619 FHLAP
+619 FYFAP
-624 SWYAPRFCEFIN
+624 SWYAPTACTFTN
-636 NDCDVH
+636 NVHDVR
-642 NVAGRWWFLPGNY
+642 NSDRWWFIPGNY
-655 FKHGNRERPVNDEI
+655 FKHRGILGPVNEAV
-669 SIGKVFCYPMAKRDE
+669 GNGNTFCYPMAQNGTVDYTQLDE
-684 TNNNAVAYTYQ
+684 D
-695 QLENGGDTVSNALT
+695 GDTVSNALT
-709 STYRT
+709 RTYQT
-714 PESELSGKT
+714 PAGKLDGKT

-728 TVMVAGTE
+728 AE
-736 KDTVLAT
+736 KDNILAT
-743 FSFDDTAAE
+743 FSFDDTVVE
-752 QAEEEPVRPVLR
+752 QAEEKPVRPVLR
-764 ARMLRSAVKPS
+764 ARMLRSAVEPS

-805 PCEFK
+805 PCSFT
-810 DGTVKLGETEI
+810 DGTVKLGQTEI
-821 LDAEFD
+821 LNAEFD
-827 GQNVSFQTYKAGTYV
+827 GQTVSFQTEKAGTYV

-853 DDAITGI
+853 DDAVTGI

-890 GVRYALENGLMT
+890 GVRCALENGLMT